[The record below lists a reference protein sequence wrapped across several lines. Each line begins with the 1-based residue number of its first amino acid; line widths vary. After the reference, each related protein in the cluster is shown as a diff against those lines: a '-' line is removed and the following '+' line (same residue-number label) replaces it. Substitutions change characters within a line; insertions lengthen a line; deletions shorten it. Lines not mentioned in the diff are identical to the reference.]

1 MVGRF
6 YYLKEAYPA
15 AIARL
20 QSVVEK
26 YPLYSKADEV
36 LYMLGESYEAEIKM
50 TKSHPDCVTANPP
63 RPIGCIGEGIKARL
77 ADDFGKKAADTYSRI
92 LTRYPVMD
100 RSDDAKAR
108 LIAMHQPVPRPTKA
122 ALAQNKAEEDSRRE
136 SSLKTKVI
144 RGFSKHPDV
153 AQASRVGDPPLVDPE
168 PVSAKSVV
176 EEVNRSVV
184 SAATPAAT
192 AKNGASVEVIG
203 TGAPPPGEDAPRSDS
218 ANPPAPPA
226 VPPEPDAS
234 APPAASELTPN
245 VPADANEL
253 KPNVPDD
260 SSQALPPPQQV
271 NEISTGGTSGG
282 TSAQAD
288 ANGGKPPDALSP
300 DQQLADDSAISS
312 SKHKKKK
319 GLKKVVPF

>member
-1 MVGRF
+1 
-6 YYLKEAYPA
+6 
-15 AIARL
+15 
-20 QSVVEK
+20 VVEK

-36 LYMLGESYEAEIKM
+36 LYMLGQSYEAEIKM

-63 RPIGCIGEGIKARL
+63 RPVGCIGEGIKARL
-77 ADDFGKKAADTYSRI
+77 ADDFSKKAAETYSRI

-108 LIAMHQPVPRPTKA
+108 LLAMHQPVPRPTKA
-122 ALAQNKAEEDSRRE
+122 ALAQNKAEEVSRRE
-136 SSLKTKVI
+136 SNLKTKVI

-153 AQASRVGDPPLVDPE
+153 AQASRVGDPPLVDPQ

-176 EEVNRSVV
+176 EEVNRSMVT
-184 SAATPAAT
+184 ATPPAT
-192 AKNGASVEVIG
+192 GKNGASVEMIG
-203 TGAPPPGEDAPRSDS
+203 TGAPPPGQDAPRSDA
-218 ANPPAPPA
+218 ANPPAPVP
-226 VPPEPDAS
+226 VPPEPDAAPA
-234 APPAASELTPN
+234 APPAANELTPN

-271 NEISTGGTSGG
+271 NEISTGGTPGG

-288 ANGGKPPDALSP
+288 PNGGKPPDASSP